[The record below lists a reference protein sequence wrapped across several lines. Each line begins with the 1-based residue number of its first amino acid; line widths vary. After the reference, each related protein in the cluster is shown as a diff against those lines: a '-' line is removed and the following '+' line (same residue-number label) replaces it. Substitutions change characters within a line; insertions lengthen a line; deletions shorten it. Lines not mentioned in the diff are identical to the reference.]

1 MADEHS
7 PSAPEVRASVFI
19 ATSLD
24 GFIAREDGGID
35 WLDGDP
41 TADAGEDYGF
51 HAFFD
56 TVDALVMG
64 RNSWA
69 IVERFPGWPYGDK
82 RVVVLT
88 TRGIEVR
95 EDLRDKVEQMSG
107 TPREILARLG
117 ASGARH
123 VYVDGG
129 KTVQAFLAEG
139 LVQRMIITR
148 IPVLIGSGIPLF
160 GDLPH
165 DVRLRHVR
173 THAYEAGLVQSEYEV
188 MAPGTQR
195 PAPS

>member
-1 MADEHS
+1 MADETAE
-7 PSAPEVRASVFI
+7 SAPEVRASVFI

-35 WLDGDP
+35 WLGADP
-41 TADAGEDYGF
+41 TADEGEDYGF
-51 HAFFD
+51 QAFFD

-69 IVERFPGWPYGDK
+69 IVESFPGWPYGDK

-88 TRGIEVR
+88 TKGIDVR

-117 ASGARH
+117 ASGVRH

-129 KTVQAFLAEG
+129 KTVQGFLSEG
-139 LVQRMIITR
+139 LIQRMIITR

-173 THAYEAGLVQSEYEV
+173 TQAYEAGLVQSEYEV
-188 MAPGTQR
+188 APSTQR